1 MSTDVLKGLDF
12 LSDEEVRIPVGGVMT
27 SDLIGFWH
35 GGIAYSFLAELD
47 KSVVKSEGVTP
58 SLVTGNG
65 PWYRYYF
72 ETFEKCQEAIKALEL
87 ESFGKPKR
95 PDQEWRFETP
105 AAKLLNVSGD
115 DNPFGDPAI
124 FAAQVATLRSNKAR
138 HEIHMIALP
147 AAVAA
152 SANKLGFANP
162 GFPMDELLELG
173 QDVAATEAKQREL
186 IGSWVDEDAPKR
198 ERYKDAGYEQS
209 VMWKRRAVLWNALGE
224 DDPKKYQPIGRGTRF
239 DTESGKL
246 SKCLQILAT
255 KWGKPIWGRLVLVP
269 DPRVDAVY
277 TSRSSGDVGR
287 LNVPAL
293 VEIFPDEAAAR
304 AAAEAEGTE
313 STPASSASTEKTVPE
328 AYKDYPE
335 MFHEAVE
342 RFKAKGIA
350 GPPPVVLQNISSE
363 PDFQGCPAEL
373 VLKWLQD

>member
-1 MSTDVLKGLDF
+1 MTDILKGLDF

-27 SDLIGFWH
+27 SDLIGYWS

-47 KSVVKSEGVTP
+47 ASVVESEGVTP
-58 SLVTGNG
+58 SLVTGSG
-65 PWYRYYF
+65 PWYRF
-72 ETFEKCQEAIKALEL
+72 FFKTFEECREAIATLGV
-87 ESFGKPKR
+87 ESFGKLKR
-95 PDQEWRFETP
+95 PDQEWRFETS
-105 AAKLLNVSGD
+105 AANLLNVSQD
-115 DNPFGDPAI
+115 NNPFGDPAT

-173 QDVAATEAKQREL
+173 QDVAATETKQREL
-186 IGSWVDEDAPKR
+186 IGSWVDEDAPSRNK
-198 ERYKDAGYEQS
+198 YKDADYEQS
-209 VMWKRRAVLWNALGE
+209 VMWKRRAVLWSALGE
-224 DDPKKYQPIGRGTRF
+224 SDPKKYQPIGRGTRF

-255 KWGKPIWGRLVLVP
+255 KWSKPIWGRLVLVP

-293 VEIFPDEAAAR
+293 VEIFANEAAAH

-313 STPASSASTEKTVPE
+313 SEGTSTTSASTKKAVPE

-335 MFHEAVE
+335 MFHEAVK

-363 PDFQGCPAEL
+363 PDFQGCDPAK
-373 VLKWLQD
+373 VMDWL